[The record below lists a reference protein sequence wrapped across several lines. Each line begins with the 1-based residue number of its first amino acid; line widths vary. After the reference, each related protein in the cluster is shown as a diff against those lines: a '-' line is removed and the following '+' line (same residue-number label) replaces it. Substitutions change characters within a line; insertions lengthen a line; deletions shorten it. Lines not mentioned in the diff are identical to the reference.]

1 MNTFMRCLVLSL
13 MIALS
18 CQLFYETIVP
28 RKRRHPEWI
37 NNTAT
42 AAFTAGFLLISY
54 AAVPPFVLRPVRIIL
69 ITVLT
74 AQFYFQIQF
83 AKNLILSV
91 LFCGIYWM
99 ISTMT
104 LSVLSLFMNFTT
116 ESSRQ
121 ILENLTEGMNLCLMM
136 LFYHQCKHHIR
147 GIDDI
152 HWKSLGFLPF
162 LFLFVVM
169 AINMIP
175 YNITAANNYARLAAI
190 SGFAVLSIFLFYFAM
205 RILEKE
211 ETLQKLQLR
220 TEHTRRQMAM
230 FRTMQKQYEQQRQ
243 FLHDY
248 KNQLNCIQ
256 GLINCGQTEEASAY
270 ITRLTG
276 SLRAQYG
283 DINTNNT
290 IVNIILNQKYQTAK
304 DKKITMAFVIND
316 LSALAMPEED
326 LVTLLA
332 NLLDNALEACDR
344 LSNPNPEMKKI
355 IQFKMVL
362 EDDQLIVSV
371 RNPVD
376 QPVTIKNKTIA
387 TSKKNAVYHGI
398 GLSNVDSV
406 IQKYNGT
413 SALICEDGWFS
424 FTAIMPFF
432 AV

>member
-1 MNTFMRCLVLSL
+1 MNTFIRCLVLSL
-13 MIALS
+13 MVALS
-18 CQLFYETIVP
+18 CQLFYETLVP

-37 NNTAT
+37 NSTAT
-42 AAFTAGFLLISY
+42 AAFTTGFLLISY
-54 AAVPPFVLRPVRIIL
+54 AAVPPFVLRPIRIIL
-69 ITVLT
+69 ITVLI

-83 AKNLILSV
+83 TKNLILSV

-116 ESSRQ
+116 ESSIQ
-121 ILENLTEGMNLCLMM
+121 ILENLTEGMTLCLMM
-136 LFYHQCKHHIR
+136 IFHFQYKHRIYN
-147 GIDDI
+147 IDKI
-152 HWKSLGFLPF
+152 HWKTLGFLPF
-162 LFLFVVM
+162 LFLFIIV
-169 AINMIP
+169 AIDMIP
-175 YNITAANNYARLAAI
+175 QNIPAVNNYAQLAAV
-190 SGFAVLSIFLFYFAM
+190 SGFAVLSIFLFYFVM

-211 ETLQKLQLR
+211 ETLRKLQLC
-220 TEHTRRQMAM
+220 TEHTHRQMAM

-304 DKKITMAFVIND
+304 DKKITMTFVIND
-316 LSALAMPEED
+316 LSTLAMPEED

-362 EDDQLIVSV
+362 EDGQLIVSV
-371 RNPVD
+371 HNPVD

>member
-1 MNTFMRCLVLSL
+1 
-13 MIALS
+13 
-18 CQLFYETIVP
+18 
-28 RKRRHPEWI
+28 
-37 NNTAT
+37 
-42 AAFTAGFLLISY
+42 
-54 AAVPPFVLRPVRIIL
+54 
-69 ITVLT
+69 
-74 AQFYFQIQF
+74 
-83 AKNLILSV
+83 
-91 LFCGIYWM
+91 
-99 ISTMT
+99 
-104 LSVLSLFMNFTT
+104 
-116 ESSRQ
+116 
-121 ILENLTEGMNLCLMM
+121 
-136 LFYHQCKHHIR
+136 
-147 GIDDI
+147 
-152 HWKSLGFLPF
+152 
-162 LFLFVVM
+162 
-169 AINMIP
+169 
-175 YNITAANNYARLAAI
+175 
-190 SGFAVLSIFLFYFAM
+190 M

-248 KNQLNCIQ
+248 KNQLNCLQ

-362 EDDQLIVSV
+362 EDGQLIVSV

>member
-1 MNTFMRCLVLSL
+1 MRCLVLSL

-136 LFYHQCKHHIR
+136 LFYHQCKHHIH

-190 SGFAVLSIFLFYFAM
+190 SGFAVLSIFLFYFNCTTYTRSNSASHSFLH
-205 RILEKE
+205 RNLYWY
-211 ETLQKLQLR
+211 LYLPAKL
-220 TEHTRRQMAM
+220 HTR
-230 FRTMQKQYEQQRQ
+230 T
-243 FLHDY
+243 Y
-248 KNQLNCIQ
+248 KLRSD
-256 GLINCGQTEEASAY
+256 G
-270 ITRLTG
+270 G
-276 SLRAQYG
+276 SLRIYHP
-283 DINTNNT
+283 
-290 IVNIILNQKYQTAK
+290 LN
-304 DKKITMAFVIND
+304 
-316 LSALAMPEED
+316 
-326 LVTLLA
+326 
-332 NLLDNALEACDR
+332 
-344 LSNPNPEMKKI
+344 
-355 IQFKMVL
+355 
-362 EDDQLIVSV
+362 
-371 RNPVD
+371 
-376 QPVTIKNKTIA
+376 
-387 TSKKNAVYHGI
+387 
-398 GLSNVDSV
+398 
-406 IQKYNGT
+406 
-413 SALICEDGWFS
+413 W
-424 FTAIMPFF
+424 
-432 AV
+432 